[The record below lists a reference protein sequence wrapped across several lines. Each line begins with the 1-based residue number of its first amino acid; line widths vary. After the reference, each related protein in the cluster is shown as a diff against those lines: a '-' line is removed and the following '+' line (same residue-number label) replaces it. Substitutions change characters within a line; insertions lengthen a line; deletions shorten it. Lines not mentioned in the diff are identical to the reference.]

1 MVGCFCFLGVVL
13 CDLLDCLHGL
23 VFLVWVCCVG
33 LVYSGGFLVVI
44 MRMMGISVRW
54 IVPVV
59 IIMLVVWVCVR
70 WLVVCRVSAV
80 IVIID
85 AMIVAVSI
93 GLRGFGVCMVF
104 CGFGFLVG
112 L

>member
-1 MVGCFCFLGVVL
+1 MGVYGRNMYLRYSFVASVL
-13 CDLLDCLHGL
+13 
-23 VFLVWVCCVG
+23 
-33 LVYSGGFLVVI
+33 YPSS
-44 MRMMGISVRW
+44 RY
-54 IVPVV
+54 VV

-93 GLRGFGVCMVF
+93 GLRGVWCLH
-104 CGFGFLVG
+104 GFLWYSS
-112 L
+112 

>member
-1 MVGCFCFLGVVL
+1 MEYSYVFVVGFCLVVF
-13 CDLLDCLHGL
+13 GL
-23 VFLVWVCCVG
+23 FFLVWVCCVG

-93 GLRGFGVCMVF
+93 GLRGFGLFWWVF
-104 CGFGFLVG
+104 GCDYEDDGY
-112 L
+112 